1 MRKVANGP
9 SSSRGTC
16 PSAGPRRS
24 RWRWRG
30 RELMAALLL
39 VLALAL
45 LLAMAGRLWA
55 APPEERDA
63 LRAQLLIVAAAEIVL
78 GTALAYWWGW
88 L

>member
-1 MRKVANGP
+1 
-9 SSSRGTC
+9 
-16 PSAGPRRS
+16 
-24 RWRWRG
+24 
-30 RELMAALLL
+30 MAALLL

-45 LLAMAGRLWA
+45 LLALAGRLRA

-78 GTALAYWWGW
+78 GTALAYGWGW